1 VKKGNFLEYLQNN
14 IVLFDGAMGTMIYK
28 RGVYVNR
35 CFDELNLSN
44 PKLVQEVH
52 SEYLRAG
59 AVVLETNTFGA
70 NRFKLLSHGFLEDLD
85 AINFQGACIAR
96 EVAGEYAWVAGSIGP
111 LGIRLEPWGPTSY
124 QEARDAFREQAQAL
138 LKGGV
143 DLFIIET
150 IPDLTEMEQAIKAV
164 KELCSL
170 PVVAQMTIGEDGDSP
185 YGSSPQKI
193 ASSLSDWGADVV
205 GLNCSVGPQ
214 IMLEALEKM
223 VKVTDKPLSVQP
235 NAGLPRSV
243 EGRNIYLASP
253 EYMAEYARRFIQA
266 GAKVIGGCC
275 GTTPEY
281 IKAMHSAVQ
290 SLIPHKRKIEIKIPA
305 AEDLTCHTKPLKD
318 RSRFA
323 AKLAAGEFVTSVE
336 LVPPRGSDTQ
346 KALEVAAIL
355 KAAGVDA
362 INLPEGPRALSRMG
376 APYLAKIIADKV
388 GIEPVVHY
396 TCRDRNLLGIISD
409 MLGIN
414 AIGLHNLLLITGDPP
429 KMGNLPDATAVFDV
443 DSIGLVNVVHSLN
456 CGVDLGGN
464 PIGGATEYV
473 IGVGVN
479 PGAVDPDYEL
489 KRFRWKVEAGAEY
502 AITQP
507 VFDVQLLLDFLQR
520 IEDIR
525 IPIIAGIWPLVS
537 LRNAEFM
544 NNEVPGAH
552 VPDEIMDRMRKARSK
567 QEALE
572 TGLEIARESI
582 RQIHAH
588 VEGVQVSMPFGKV
601 EYPLEVLK
609 VLKEL

>member
-1 VKKGNFLEYLQNN
+1 MKKGNFLEYLQNN

>member
-1 VKKGNFLEYLQNN
+1 MKKGNFLEYLQNN

-164 KELCSL
+164 KELCAL
-170 PVVAQMTIGEDGDSP
+170 PIVAQMTIGEDGDSP

-193 ASSLSDWGADVV
+193 ARSLSDWGADVV

-275 GTTPEY
+275 GTTPKY